1 MPSRAISRPI
11 AWKTHAKISIPTR
24 SACNQIKQDQR
35 LDLAIPITL
44 HGSLDTCVSAPLLSP
59 SRRSRSL
66 ALSFHPA
73 SSSKRTT
80 NREREREW
88 ERERE
93 RKREGKPEERRERRA
108 HERSHPLWPC
118 TLPTSVSLYLRAK
131 RGAVSILGPLWERL
145 RVRVCLHA
153 NNPVPARRQRLRV
166 AKVVVS
172 IELPPGRETPSRGDR
187 PGQGNEVGP
196 MRSNASMVSR

>member
-44 HGSLDTCVSAPLLSP
+44 HGSLDTCVSAP
-59 SRRSRSL
+59 R
-66 ALSFHPA
+66 LSFSLSLTHTHTYSLPP
-73 SSSKRTT
+73 SLPRS
-80 NREREREW
+80 NRAVRMTVRRGRRAEREREGERENW
-88 ERERE
+88 GKGERERE
-93 RKREGKPEERRERRA
+93 KSTN
-108 HERSHPLWPC
+108 ERSRPLVVHPL
-118 TLPTSVSLYLRAK
+118 LSVSLYLCAK

-153 NNPVPARRQRLRV
+153 TLSLHDVY
-166 AKVVVS
+166 
-172 IELPPGRETPSRGDR
+172 ELPK
-187 PGQGNEVGP
+187 
-196 MRSNASMVSR
+196 

>member
-1 MPSRAISRPI
+1 MPNRAISRPI

-44 HGSLDTCVSAPLLSP
+44 HGSLDTCVSAPRLSL
-59 SRRSRSL
+59 SL
-66 ALSFHPA
+66 FFLSLF
-73 SSSKRTT
+73 RTGQSGRT
-80 NREREREW
+80 RAARERERGWKRNWGREK

-93 RKREGKPEERRERRA
+93 A
-108 HERSHPLWPC
+108 HERSHPLVVHP
-118 TLPTSVSLYLRAK
+118 LLSVSLYLCAK

-153 NNPVPARRQRLRV
+153 TLTLHDVY
-166 AKVVVS
+166 
-172 IELPPGRETPSRGDR
+172 ELPK
-187 PGQGNEVGP
+187 
-196 MRSNASMVSR
+196 